1 MKYCILIISLLSLVL
16 SSPVVSES
24 NTDVQEIVK
33 IVKCFLEQQPL
44 IDDVK
49 DIVDMIST
57 QDYSKAITIAFKT
70 YADVQSAIST
80 CIKQD
85 SNESLLGVDWWCVGK
100 CDEWYKRG
108 TVKHSKCMIPCLS
121 KM

>member
-1 MKYCILIISLLSLVL
+1 MKYCILLISLLSLVL

-80 CIKQD
+80 CIKQEVNVTF
-85 SNESLLGVDWWCVGK
+85 SPQYWICVGQ
-100 CDEWYKRG
+100 CIGWYGKG
-108 TVKHSKCMIPCLS
+108 NPDYETCKSGC
-121 KM
+121 

>member
-16 SSPVVSES
+16 SSQVVSDR
-24 NTDVQEIVK
+24 NTDIQDIVK
-33 IVKCFLEQQPL
+33 IVKCFLDQQPL
-44 IDDVK
+44 LDDVK
-49 DIVDMIST
+49 DIVDMLST

-85 SNESLLGVDWWCVGK
+85 SNEALLGVDFECIGK
-100 CDEWYKRG
+100 CNKWYKKG
-108 TVKHSKCMIPCLS
+108 TAEYTQCIGSCF
-121 KM
+121 

>member
-1 MKYCILIISLLSLVL
+1 MKYCILLISLLSLVL
-16 SSPVVSES
+16 SSPVFSES

-80 CIKQD
+80 CIKQE
-85 SNESLLGVDWWCVGK
+85 SNDTLLGGDRDCIGK
-100 CDEWYKRG
+100 CNGWYD
-108 TVKHSKCMIPCLS
+108 
-121 KM
+121 

>member
-1 MKYCILIISLLSLVL
+1 MKYCILLISLLSLVL

-85 SNESLLGVDWWCVGK
+85 SNEALLGVDFECIGK
-100 CDEWYKRG
+100 CNKWYKKG
-108 TVKHSKCMIPCLS
+108 TVEYNQCIGPCFG

>member
-1 MKYCILIISLLSLVL
+1 MKYCILLISLLSLVL

-80 CIKQD
+80 CIKQEVNVTF
-85 SNESLLGVDWWCVGK
+85 SHKYWVCVGK
-100 CDEWYKRG
+100 CAGWYGKG
-108 TVKHSKCMIPCLS
+108 TEDYESCKSGC
-121 KM
+121 